1 MVARLRAG
9 EEAREA
15 ERLRGNIVR
24 SENLLTYAMTCK
36 LLYLPAL
43 SSSLPVVTDAVD
55 ADSCAA
61 AALAEPELEPA
72 LFLVDSGEGDLC
84 RLLLPGCRAGGLKIF
99 TPQGLLQIVV
109 IVIPI
114 SIFIHH
120 LKGLTTGVESRLK
133 AL

>member
-15 ERLRGNIVR
+15 ERLRGNIIR
-24 SENLLTYAMTCK
+24 SANWLTYAMTCK

-43 SSSLPVVTDAVD
+43 SSSLPVVTDAVE

-84 RLLLPGCRAGGLKIF
+84 RLLLPGCGDCRAGGLKIF

-109 IVIPI
+109 MVIPYHYPLSNPYVSL
-114 SIFIHH
+114 SII
-120 LKGLTTGVESRLK
+120 
-133 AL
+133 

>member
-15 ERLRGNIVR
+15 EQLRGNIVR

-61 AALAEPELEPA
+61 APLAEPELDPA
-72 LFLVDSGEGDLC
+72 LFLVESGEGDLC
-84 RLLLPGCRAGGLKIF
+84 RLLVPGWGDCRAGGLKIF
-99 TPQGLLQIVV
+99 TPQGLLQIIMSVT
-109 IVIPI
+109 
-114 SIFIHH
+114 HH
-120 LKGLTTGVESRLK
+120 LSNS
-133 AL
+133 